1 MMHAHMPIHPD
12 ELRTID
18 DQISAGEE
26 RISEQK
32 DSVARLKQEGLDATA
47 AREMLLILQ
56 NSQSLLIS
64 RRNLLLRQS

>member
-1 MMHAHMPIHPD
+1 MPIHPD

-26 RISEQK
+26 RISEQQ
-32 DSVARLKQEGLDATA
+32 DRVARLKQEGLDATA

-56 NSQSLLIS
+56 DSQSLLIS

>member
-1 MMHAHMPIHPD
+1 MPMAIHPD
-12 ELRTID
+12 ELRNIED
-18 DQISAGEE
+18 LISAGEE
-26 RISEQK
+26 RMSEQQ
-32 DSVARLKQEGLDATA
+32 DRVARLEQEGLDATA

>member
-1 MMHAHMPIHPD
+1 MPIHPD

-47 AREMLLILQ
+47 AREMLLSCKTLRACL
-56 NSQSLLIS
+56 SAGATFFCGKVSCQST
-64 RRNLLLRQS
+64 

>member
-1 MMHAHMPIHPD
+1 MPIHPD

-56 NSQSLLIS
+56 DSQSLLIS